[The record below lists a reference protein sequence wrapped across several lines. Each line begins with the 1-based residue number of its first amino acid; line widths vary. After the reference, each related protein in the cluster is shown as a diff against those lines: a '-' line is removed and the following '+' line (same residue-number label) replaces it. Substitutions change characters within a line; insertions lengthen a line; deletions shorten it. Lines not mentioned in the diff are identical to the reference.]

1 MLLGF
6 STDHY
11 YQKRNFGL
19 GMLILKEVMQR
30 VVFSLDF
37 WTLTYSASL
46 QQIFLLFL
54 IIWRVLRSYLIRPHL
69 EMLLMLTLKYLSLG
83 LLNAVSYSCVCYKSF
98 HY

>member
-6 STDHY
+6 SRDHY

-37 WTLTYSASL
+37 WTLSYSASL

-54 IIWRVLRSYLIRPHL
+54 ITWRVLCSNLIRPHL
-69 EMLLMLTLKYLSLG
+69 EKLFMLTLKYLSPG
-83 LLNAVSYSCVCYKSF
+83 LLNAMSYSCVCYKSF